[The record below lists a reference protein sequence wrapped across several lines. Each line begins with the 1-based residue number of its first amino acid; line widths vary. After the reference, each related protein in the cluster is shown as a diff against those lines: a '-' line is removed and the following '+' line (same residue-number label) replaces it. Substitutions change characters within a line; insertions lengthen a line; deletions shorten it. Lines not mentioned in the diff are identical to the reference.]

1 MKRLINIF
9 RLAVVLSISLG
20 LLIFIGLGEAR
31 RTYPR
36 FAIEKLAAQ
45 GELVQTAMKPFLLAD
60 LPLNQYLLFFS
71 ETGLAGG
78 LAFVFFLAALIWR
91 QKPGAVRFMLA
102 GLAFAENYGLIL
114 AAAFV
119 FVFFL
124 MSAYPVGFQYGAEVS
139 YPAPEATS
147 QGLMVW
153 AGQVSGILFIL
164 GMDAFRAGPEAPM
177 TGSMVAFIVM
187 TAVVIVMALFLRES
201 AMIRRE
207 AAQDRPGPSSADRP

>member
-1 MKRLINIF
+1 MHPLLVAVEA
-9 RLAVVLSISLG
+9 LAV
-20 LLIFIGLGEAR
+20 IGAL
-31 RTYPR
+31 
-36 FAIEKLAAQ
+36 
-45 GELVQTAMKPFLLAD
+45 
-60 LPLNQYLLFFS
+60 
-71 ETGLAGG
+71 ETGQVDA
-78 LAFVFFLAALIWR
+78 R
-91 QKPGAVRFMLA
+91 VRGRHRVA
-102 GLAFAENYGLIL
+102 GLARRDLRRGRLGQVALCGLWGLPAAL
-114 AAAFV
+114 ASYLV
-119 FVFFL
+119 
-124 MSAYPVGFQYGAEVS
+124 FQYGAEVS